1 MPDYMFSINVTLFT
15 IVVLL
20 MSLLY
25 PLSGYYQSKK
35 LKEQMLGGIF
45 AKEDWYKS
53 SLIWSWVPSTIIV
66 LFSLLSGS
74 TLADLGFRLPSEE
87 INDINPTIYIIA
99 LSIALL
105 YLVYNIY
112 CIISLKIS
120 KKTRLEYSSKLHP
133 SIKLMLPSSK
143 KEKQVWTLLS
153 LTAGITEEV
162 QYRGYIFMAVPLL
175 FPYVNPLYTILIS
188 TILFGLGH
196 IYQGKE
202 VIKPLLAGL
211 LLSAI
216 YFCTGSIFIVIIL
229 HSLQDLVA
237 KEVLNESD

>member
-1 MPDYMFSINVTLFT
+1 MPDYLFLINVTLFT
-15 IVVLL
+15 VVVLL

-35 LKEQMLGGIF
+35 LREQMLRGIF
-45 AKEDWYKS
+45 TKEDWYKS
-53 SLIWSWVPSTIIV
+53 SLIWSWVPTSLIV
-66 LFSLLSGS
+66 IVSLLSGS
-74 TLADLGFRLPSEE
+74 TPAHLGFRLPSKEV
-87 INDINPTIYIIA
+87 NDINSTLYIIA
-99 LSIALL
+99 LSGALI
-105 YLVYNIY
+105 YFVYNVY

-120 KKTRLEYSSKLHP
+120 KKTRLEYTSKLHP
-133 SIKLMLPSSK
+133 SIKQMLPSTK

-175 FPYVNPLYTILIS
+175 FPYLNPLFTILIS

-211 LLSAI
+211 LLSLI

-237 KEVLNESD
+237 KEALNESD

>member
-1 MPDYMFSINVTLFT
+1 MTLFT

-35 LKEQMLGGIF
+35 LREQMLRGIF
-45 AKEDWYKS
+45 TKEDWYKS
-53 SLIWSWVPSTIIV
+53 SLMWSWVPTSVIII
-66 LFSLLSGS
+66 LSLLSGS
-74 TLADLGFRLPSEE
+74 TLADLGFRLPSKEV
-87 INDINPTIYIIA
+87 NDINSTVYIIA
-99 LSIALL
+99 LSVALL
-105 YLVYNIY
+105 YFVYNIY

-120 KKTRLEYSSKLHP
+120 KKTRIEYSSKIHP
-133 SIKLMLPSSK
+133 SIKLMLPSTK
-143 KEKQVWTLLS
+143 KEKQAWTLLS
-153 LTAGITEEV
+153 ITAGVTEEV

-175 FPYVNPLYTILIS
+175 FPLISPVYTILIS

-196 IYQGKE
+196 IYQGRE
-202 VIKPLLAGL
+202 VIKPVLAGV
-211 LLSAI
+211 LLSVI